1 MKLIIGLFLLLN
13 LTNTFATSFQPTC
26 AMFAQEMVDARMAA
40 KQSQNLED
48 ISKYLDFSITI
59 TGMCIEEYN
68 VRINGA
74 VSDFAPTQAA
84 KELLADLE
92 ECGYVDILDGYAHNY
107 MEVADCNYEVFRR
120 AARVLNI
127 EL

>member
-1 MKLIIGLFLLLN
+1 MKLIIGLFLLFN
-13 LTNTFATSFQPTC
+13 FTNIFATSFQPTC

-40 KQSQNLED
+40 KTSKHLED
-48 ISKYLDFSITI
+48 IGKYLDFSISI

-68 VRINGA
+68 VRVNGA
-74 VSDFAPTQAA
+74 VSEFAPTQAA

-92 ECGYVDILDGYAHNY
+92 DCGFEDIMDGYAHNY
-107 MEVADCNYEVFRR
+107 MEVADCNYEVFKR
-120 AARVLNI
+120 AARILNI